1 MTPFWFALGVLF
13 KYRTMSNY
21 RNPEFLGP
29 RIGDKLIFSL
39 IIMSVRPCPEQTLIL
54 TVADVCPASAAAG
67 GSPYGPSRMVR
78 RLHCIMSAC
87 NYSSHPACPSP
98 TAAWLPATVIRAP

>member
-1 MTPFWFALGVLF
+1 MVVELRLNMLQVTPFWFALGVLF

-39 IIMSVRPCPEQTLIL
+39 LIMSVSSCATLHDAVSFL
-54 TVADVCPASAAAG
+54 
-67 GSPYGPSRMVR
+67 PS
-78 RLHCIMSAC
+78 
-87 NYSSHPACPSP
+87 
-98 TAAWLPATVIRAP
+98 